1 MWIWNEK
8 RIEDQRNLGN
18 HIQEELFRLKLYRN
32 RNEIKDYQQ
41 STTTINTPIIKNQ
54 IEYYSPDDIKQ
65 ILERTAQ
72 FTKTNLS

>member
-32 RNEIKDYQQ
+32 MTEIKDYQQ
-41 STTTINTPIIKNQ
+41 STTINPSVTKNQ

-72 FTKTNLS
+72 FTRTNSS

>member
-32 RNEIKDYQQ
+32 RNEIKEYQQ
-41 STTTINTPIIKNQ
+41 STIINTPIIKNQ

-72 FTKTNLS
+72 FTKTNSS

>member
-1 MWIWNEK
+1 MWVWNEK

-32 RNEIKDYQQ
+32 MTEIKEYQQ
-41 STTTINTPIIKNQ
+41 STTINTSIKKNQ

>member
-32 RNEIKDYQQ
+32 RNEIKEYQQ
-41 STTTINTPIIKNQ
+41 STTINTPIIKNQ

>member
-1 MWIWNEK
+1 MWAWNEK
-8 RIEDQRNLGN
+8 RMEDQRNLGN

-32 RNEIKDYQQ
+32 MTEIKEYQQ
-41 STTTINTPIIKNQ
+41 STTINTPRIKNS

-72 FTKTNLS
+72 FTRTKSS

>member
-1 MWIWNEK
+1 MWVWNEK
-8 RIEDQRNLGN
+8 RMEDQRNLGN

-32 RNEIKDYQQ
+32 MTEIKEYQQ
-41 STTTINTPIIKNQ
+41 STIINTPIIKNQ

>member
-8 RIEDQRNLGN
+8 RLEDERNLGN

-32 RNEIKDYQQ
+32 MTEIKEYQQ
-41 STTTINTPIIKNQ
+41 STTASTPVTKTSV
-54 IEYYSPDDIKQ
+54 EYYSPDDIKQ

-72 FTKTNLS
+72 FTKTNSS

>member
-32 RNEIKDYQQ
+32 RNEIKEYQQ
-41 STTTINTPIIKNQ
+41 STTINTPIIKNQ

-72 FTKTNLS
+72 FTKTNSS